1 MMLNGGELDGIRIL
15 SPRTINLMVS
25 NHIGDKLVYIRGPGY
40 GFGLGYGIV
49 MDSGLANDHLSP
61 GSFLW
66 GGAWGTV
73 AWVDPVEDILGVLMM
88 QITSYRH
95 LTVRQDFSTVTSQA
109 IIETNRHN
117 PPTVMGYQ
125 SLY

>member
-1 MMLNGGELDGIRIL
+1 M
-15 SPRTINLMVS
+15 
-25 NHIGDKLVYIRGPGY
+25 
-40 GFGLGYGIV
+40 
-49 MDSGLANDHLSP
+49 
-61 GSFLW
+61 
-66 GGAWGTV
+66 
-73 AWVDPVEDILGVLMM
+73 EDILGVLMM

-117 PPTVMGYQ
+117 PPTVMGYK